1 MRRIQDFINAHRL
14 RKRKKKEQQLL
25 KYFVCYAL
33 YFKPTSILNRELL
46 FLTNYSKEIVAS
58 VAAQLGYEF
67 RIFHPRWNSTIV
79 LKRKSNRFGMLRDC
93 ILLSLF
99 LISM

>member
-14 RKRKKKEQQLL
+14 HKRKKKEQQLL
-25 KYFVCYAL
+25 KYLFCYAL

-79 LKRKSNRFGMLRDC
+79 VFSEKEK
-93 ILLSLF
+93 
-99 LISM
+99 

>member
-25 KYFVCYAL
+25 KYLVCYAL

-46 FLTNYSKEIVAS
+46 FLTNYSTEIVAS

-79 LKRKSNRFGMLRDC
+79 VFSEKEK
-93 ILLSLF
+93 
-99 LISM
+99 

>member
-1 MRRIQDFINAHRL
+1 MRRMEDFINAYRL
-14 RKRKKKEQQLL
+14 RIKRRKEQQLL

-79 LKRKSNRFGMLRDC
+79 VFSEKEK
-93 ILLSLF
+93 
-99 LISM
+99 

>member
-33 YFKPTSILNRELL
+33 YFKPTSIC
-46 FLTNYSKEIVAS
+46 

-79 LKRKSNRFGMLRDC
+79 VFSEKEK
-93 ILLSLF
+93 
-99 LISM
+99 